1 MKIGLIGI
9 GDIAQKAYLPIITG
23 IPDLD
28 IVMASSNPDT
38 RAFLART
45 YPKATVVETVDQLIR
60 ADIRAGFIHSATEA
74 HVVLAKQFLEAGIPV
89 YVDKPVAYSY
99 PEVEALFRL
108 AKRNDLTLRT
118 GFNRRFIPPIKRML
132 EVERPSTII
141 YQKNR
146 YQLPGETR
154 VFVFD
159 DYIHVLDSI
168 RFLLRA
174 EPEEVRI
181 HGVYRNDLLHCLS
194 VQLTTTDAMAI
205 GIMNRESG
213 RTEERV
219 EVIAPGIKYELS
231 ELSDLR
237 IMQDNRIEQVR
248 MDDWLSLGVRRG
260 FSELV
265 TSFLDD
271 VKAGRG
277 YMIEDEESLKTHR
290 LAERIVQE
298 LNKQ

>member
-9 GDIAQKAYLPIITG
+9 GDIAKKAYLPIITG

-28 IVMASSNPDT
+28 IAIASSNPETRDYLT
-38 RAFLART
+38 RA
-45 YPKATVVETVDQLIR
+45 YPKTRVVETADQLIE
-60 ADIRAGFIHSATEA
+60 AGIRAVFIHSATEA
-74 HVVLAKQFLEAGIPV
+74 HVVLAKQFLQAGISV
-89 YVDKPVAYSY
+89 YVDKPVAYSG
-99 PEVEALFRL
+99 PEVEELFQL
-108 AKRNDLTLRT
+108 AKKKDLTLRT

-132 EVERPSTII
+132 EAGKPSTVI

-168 RFLLRA
+168 RYLLQA
-174 EPEEVRI
+174 EPEDVRL
-181 HGVYRNDLLHCLS
+181 HGVYRNDLLHSLS
-194 VQLTTTDAMAI
+194 VQLTTKDAMAI

-213 RTEERV
+213 KTEERV

-237 IMQDNRIEQVR
+237 IMQDNKIEQVR

-260 FSELV
+260 FTELV
-265 TSFLDD
+265 TRFLED

-277 YMIEDEESLKTHR
+277 YMLADEESLKTHL
-290 LAERIVQE
+290 LAEHIVQE
-298 LNKQ
+298 LDQR